1 MRKVPISRGGREL
14 CPGQGQDASA
24 ARPEAHHQAEDIPC
38 ASLEPRS
45 SKLAFLPRISRRYL
59 PAGTAQLIFRAAD
72 EWPKQDFCC
81 VQFPPGF
88 AAQQP
93 PCVESPAP
101 PPALHL
107 LRERASGN

>member
-14 CPGQGQDASA
+14 YPGQGQAASA
-24 ARPEAHHQAEDIPC
+24 VRPEAPRQAEDILC

-45 SKLAFLPRISRRYL
+45 SKLAFLARISRWHL
-59 PAGTAQLIFRAAD
+59 PAGTAQLIFRASD
-72 EWPKQDFCC
+72 ERPKQDFRC

-88 AAQQP
+88 AAQQL
-93 PCVESPAP
+93 PCVECPAP

-107 LRERASGN
+107 LREQAFGN